1 MPMSAASATS
11 RSHGPILC
19 LGEAQV
25 ELICERPLEAI
36 TEAGSFV
43 PHFGGAMAD
52 VAVVAAR
59 AGASVLLAGGTGA
72 DEWGLWL
79 RDRLVGEGV
88 DVSHFELVEGLRTL
102 VALVAIDGHGQPRY
116 ELYGDA
122 FGTVVNA
129 LGERVEEV
137 VQRCAA
143 LVISSNTLV
152 APEERALTMRAREVA
167 LELGRPVVFD
177 ANLRAHRW
185 PSRADAAASANACV
199 PRALLVRAS
208 ATDAAWMTGEEDP
221 EAAASALLKAGAR
234 LVVLTLG
241 ADGAILRGELRARA
255 PGVAAR
261 VLSTVGAAEV
271 LTGMLVGRLAASD
284 FYPPSVAAG
293 LAEAVEE
300 AVRACE
306 RWGALD

>member
-1 MPMSAASATS
+1 MPPASATS
-11 RSHGPILC
+11 RSQGPILC
-19 LGEAQV
+19 LGDARV
-25 ELICERPLEAI
+25 DLICERPIEALAD
-36 TEAGSFV
+36 AGSFV
-43 PHFGGAMAD
+43 AHFGGAMAS

-59 AGASVLLAGGTGA
+59 AGASVLLAGGAGA
-72 DEWGLWL
+72 DDWGLWL
-79 RDRLVGEGV
+79 RDRLVHEGV
-88 DVSHFELVEGLRTL
+88 DGSRFELVDGLRTL
-102 VALVAIDGHGQPRY
+102 VALVVVDGRGAPRY

-129 LGERVEEV
+129 LGGRVEEAV
-137 VQRCAA
+137 DGCGA
-143 LVISSNTLV
+143 LLLGSNTLV
-152 APEERALTMRAREVA
+152 TPEERALTMRAREVA

-177 ANLRAHRW
+177 VNLSPHRW

-199 PRALLVRAS
+199 PGALLVSAS

-221 EAAASALLKAGAR
+221 EAAANALLKAGAR

-255 PGVAAR
+255 PGVPAR
-261 VLSTVGAAEV
+261 VLSTVGAGDV
-271 LTGMLVGRLAASD
+271 LTGLLVGRLAGSD

-293 LAEAVEE
+293 LAEAVDQ
-300 AVRACE
+300 AARACE